1 MCYEQCTKLFFMD
14 NYGSIG
20 NYQEVFFFL
29 SFLISEYL
37 QASTHMVIKELETHM
52 ITDRGGATFIMSF

>member
-1 MCYEQCTKLFFMD
+1 MD